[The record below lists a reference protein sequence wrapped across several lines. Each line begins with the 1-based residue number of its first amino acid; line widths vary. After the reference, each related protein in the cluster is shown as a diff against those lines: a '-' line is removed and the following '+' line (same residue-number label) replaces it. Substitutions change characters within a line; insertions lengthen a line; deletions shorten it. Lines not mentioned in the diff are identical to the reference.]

1 MAAPPPSRIGRYRV
15 ERLLGQGAM
24 GMIYLAHDPA
34 IGRQVAIKLVRADL
48 LDGANRATYLE
59 RFRHEA
65 RAAGRCAHPNIVAIY
80 DFAEHEGNPF
90 LAMEYIDGIAL
101 GDALASAGRFT
112 PGQATAIIVQVLDA
126 LDAAHALGVIHRD
139 VKPANILIARDGQA
153 REARVKVT
161 DFGISRINT
170 SEMTMDGAV
179 IGTPAYMSPEQC
191 RGDSL
196 DARGDLF
203 STGAVLHELLMG
215 RRAFPGRTIVE
226 ITQQILNGEPAAL
239 PPGVPEGI
247 VRVLRRAMEKNPE
260 ARFPSARAMADAL
273 RQAMG
278 QTGDQIAGDQTVRQD
293 GRPDGRPDG
302 VARELIPVAQS
313 VPLDDAALSTIE
325 RMLAQRIGP
334 IARHLVR
341 DAAKRTTSLETVC
354 ETVARGIDHPAER
367 ERFLAE
373 VRGGTLSGTAALS
386 SRPGMTSAGTV
397 SRGGTAPSGGTSSSG
412 GISSSGGTTGGLT
425 DAQIER
431 AVRALTLRIGPIA
444 KVLVKRALP
453 GAGSEAALWE
463 KLAPH
468 VENAADREAFLR
480 QRSGG

>member
-1 MAAPPPSRIGRYRV
+1 MSAPLPSHIGRYRV

-24 GMIYLAHDPA
+24 GMIYLAHDPV
-34 IGRQVAIKLVRADL
+34 IGRKVAIKLVRTDL
-48 LDGANRATYLE
+48 LDGKNRETYLE

-80 DFAEHEGNPF
+80 DFAECEGNPF
-90 LAMEYIDGIAL
+90 LAMEYIDGIGL

-112 PGQATAIIVQVLDA
+112 PDQAAAIIVQVLDA
-126 LDAAHALGVIHRD
+126 LDAAHDLGVVHRD
-139 VKPANILIARDGQA
+139 VKPANILIARDGLA

-196 DARGDLF
+196 DARSDLF

-226 ITQQILNGEPAAL
+226 ITQQILNGEPADL
-239 PPGVPEGI
+239 PAGVPESVI
-247 VRVLRRAMEKNPE
+247 RVLRRAMEKTPA
-260 ARFPSARAMADAL
+260 ARFPSAKAMADAL

-278 QTGDQIAGDQTVRQD
+278 QGGNQGETQGTDQTVRQD
-293 GRPDGRPDG
+293 GRQNGP
-302 VARELIPVAQS
+302 AREPFPVAPPA
-313 VPLDDAALSTIE
+313 PLDDATLSTIE
-325 RMLAQRIGP
+325 RMLALRIGP

-373 VRGGTLSGTAALS
+373 VRSGTLSGTMTA
-386 SRPGMTSAGTV
+386 SRPGMTSGGTV
-397 SRGGTAPSGGTSSSG
+397 PRGGTVLSSGTAMSGGTA
-412 GISSSGGTTGGLT
+412 GGLS
-425 DAQIER
+425 DEQIER
-431 AVRALTLRIGPIA
+431 AVRALTLCIGPIA

-453 GAGSEAALWE
+453 GAGSAAALWE
-463 KLAPH
+463 KLTPH

-480 QRSGG
+480 QRPGG